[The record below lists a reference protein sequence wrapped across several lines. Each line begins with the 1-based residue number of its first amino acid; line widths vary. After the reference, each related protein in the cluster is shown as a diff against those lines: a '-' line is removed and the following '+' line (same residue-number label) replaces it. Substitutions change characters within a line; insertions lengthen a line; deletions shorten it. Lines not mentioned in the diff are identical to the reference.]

1 MEVGNEWKGYETLW
15 NMYNC
20 IVVSINNYILERDT
34 TCVYWNT
41 QVTMLKKHHSNIS
54 EARRNVAPCCA
65 IYRRLSPQ
73 KSLNKNHFLEEI
85 GVSHHFEFWLTPPG
99 VLEHPGACTGPVGG
113 GITNRVQCNVF
124 FPESAMRDVESVQQ
138 LIHCEVDRAAFNE
151 KEKILPLQN
160 QDWTA
165 TRVENEPR
173 QWVGSVW
180 KVRKLM

>member
-1 MEVGNEWKGYETLW
+1 MCLLKHSGHDAEETPQQHLW
-15 NMYNC
+15 GAEKC
-20 IVVSINNYILERDT
+20 GTLLRDLPKT
-34 TCVYWNT
+34 FST
-41 QVTMLKKHHSNIS
+41 KIFK
-54 EARRNVAPCCA
+54 
-65 IYRRLSPQ
+65 Q
-73 KSLNKNHFLEEI
+73 KSEI

-151 KEKILPLQN
+151 KEKIWPLQN

-173 QWVGSVW
+173 QWVGSV
-180 KVRKLM
+180 